1 MASWGVRLTWFD
13 CNKVYVVSEQKC
25 VYQWLIQWM
34 GSILIQFPS
43 AAVQCILSAFMHMNL
58 SVLEINFSLVL
69 LSVIHCSNLESFRV
83 NTEIVIITFNWQL
96 L

>member
-1 MASWGVRLTWFD
+1 MCLSMVNCGWGAFYFNFHHRAV
-13 CNKVYVVSEQKC
+13 
-25 VYQWLIQWM
+25 
-34 GSILIQFPS
+34 
-43 AAVQCILSAFMHMNL
+43 VQCIPSAFMHMNL

-69 LSVIHCSNLESFRV
+69 LSVIHCSNLELFRV